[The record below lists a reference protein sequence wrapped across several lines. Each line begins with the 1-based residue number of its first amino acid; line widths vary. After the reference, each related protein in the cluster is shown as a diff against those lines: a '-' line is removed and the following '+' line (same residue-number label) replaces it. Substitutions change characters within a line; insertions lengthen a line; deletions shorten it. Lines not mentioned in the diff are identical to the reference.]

1 MKLQGVRSLVIGDL
15 YIPCAVMRQAVSRLS
30 PGHLEALEWKVAD
43 LAELQARL
51 LLLEQHGPDAAEPPD
66 GVWEYLPETEFL
78 MTHLCPV
85 NRKMIEAA
93 PNLRYLGVCRG
104 GMDTIDHKAIQKRR
118 IRVFNAPGRN
128 ANAVAEMTV
137 ALMLVEARNIA
148 RAHASLAAG
157 RWRKEFGN
165 DGIPGELRGKV
176 IGLIG
181 FGAIGRRVAEVLK
194 GFGAELIIHDPQV
207 STELIRTAGAQKVGL
222 PELLRQADFVTLH
235 VRRDPDEVPLIGRA
249 ELAQMKPTAYLI
261 NTARACFVDEAA
273 LCEALQ
279 KKQIAGAALD
289 VFDEEPLPAD
299 SPLRRLDN
307 ITLTPHLAG
316 STPEAWECAPGIV
329 VQSMLK
335 QLA

>member
-1 MKLQGVRSLVIGDL
+1 MDCSGGVSRPASFRCRSDARLRAGTAGSSAHRMFPGGYGCALVLCRGHPHHPGVWAGPAAAGAFSGRVCGNHQPPCVRADLCARGDRLSFMKLQGVRSLVIGDL

-43 LAELQARL
+43 LAELQDRP
-51 LLLEQHGPDAAEPPD
+51 LLLELHVPDAAQPPD

-181 FGAIGRRVAEVLK
+181 FGAIGRRVAEVL
-194 GFGAELIIHDPQV
+194 
-207 STELIRTAGAQKVGL
+207 
-222 PELLRQADFVTLH
+222 
-235 VRRDPDEVPLIGRA
+235 
-249 ELAQMKPTAYLI
+249 
-261 NTARACFVDEAA
+261 
-273 LCEALQ
+273 
-279 KKQIAGAALD
+279 
-289 VFDEEPLPAD
+289 
-299 SPLRRLDN
+299 
-307 ITLTPHLAG
+307 
-316 STPEAWECAPGIV
+316 
-329 VQSMLK
+329 
-335 QLA
+335 